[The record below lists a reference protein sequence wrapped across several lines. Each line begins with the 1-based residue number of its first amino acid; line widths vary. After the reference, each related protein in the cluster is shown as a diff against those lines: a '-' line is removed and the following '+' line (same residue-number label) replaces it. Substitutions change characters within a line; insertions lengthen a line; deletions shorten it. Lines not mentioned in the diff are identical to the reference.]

1 MRRWL
6 AAAFLVAAPAVAQAP
21 LAGDYD
27 GGQREM
33 AARLRLLPDG
43 RFQFALSYGAL
54 DEVAKGRWV
63 ERDGRV
69 LLTTEPAPK
78 APRFAVVSDTPSKD
92 GRVYASLADPDL
104 LQGSPLTMVVTYE
117 GADRPVFVEADE
129 TGLVPLDPARKPLA
143 IVPDLPVFP
152 LPLDAHPLTPG
163 GHRIVFRFEPNDF
176 GVAAFADEP
185 LELDGGDLLMRRH
198 DRLIRFERQ

>member
-1 MRRWL
+1 MRAAL
-6 AAAFLVAAPAVAQAP
+6 AAMLLVAAPAAAQSP

-27 GGQREM
+27 GGQMEM

-69 LLTTEPAPK
+69 LLTTEPTPRP
-78 APRFAVVSDTPSKD
+78 PRFAVVSDTPSKD
-92 GRVYASLADPDL
+92 GRVYASLADPEL
-104 LQGSPLTMVVTYE
+104 LQGSPLTLAITYE
-117 GADRPVFVEADE
+117 GAERPVFVEADE
-129 TGLVPLDPARKPLA
+129 SGLVPLDPARKALA

-152 LPLDAHPLTPG
+152 IPLAAHPLAPG
-163 GHRIVFRFEPNDF
+163 GHRIVFRFEPNDL
-176 GVAAFADEP
+176 GVAAFVDEP
-185 LELDGGDLLMRRH
+185 LERDGGDLLMRRH
-198 DRLIRFERQ
+198 DRLIRFERD